1 MRQLNEYI
9 VQPGDTIYS
18 IARKHGMTTRQLVSV
33 NPGITERALVIGE
46 TVQLPPF
53 PQGRPAIETNGYVY
67 PDVDE
72 AYLREVLPYL
82 TYLSIIGGR
91 ITLSGHLVGVNNM
104 QMIETA
110 RQFKVAPMLVVSNTS
125 EDGLYSSA
133 LVHAVLGNP
142 ATRQMLISEIVAA
155 VSENNYYGAN
165 IDFEFVTP
173 ENFPAYI
180 SFIQELEDML
190 HAQNHQMFIVVRIIT
205 ILSQESALAQ
215 LLPAAEYETLADRF
229 LIRTNEWACNVN
241 LEAPVL
247 DLAQQAMDFSTELVP
262 EWKLIIGVPNC
273 CFYSQPLAQ
282 PQTSPALLTIA
293 EAERLAAQVGAS
305 FQMDSRTGT
314 MYFSYTDTMGNET
327 IVWCANRCTSQSIL
341 ELVRIY
347 GLGGVSFRTIEDF
360 PITDYQSLNA
370 MFNIRKVM

>member
-1 MRQLNEYI
+1 MNEYI

-46 TVQLPPF
+46 RIQLPPF
-53 PQGRPAIETNGYVY
+53 PQGRPSIETNGYVY
-67 PDVDE
+67 PSADE
-72 AYLREVLPYL
+72 TYLREVLPYL
-82 TYLSIIGGR
+82 TYLSIVGNR
-91 ITLSGHLVGVNNM
+91 ITLPGRLVGVNNM

-110 RQFKVAPMLVVSNTS
+110 RQFKVAPIMVVSNTS
-125 EDGLYSSA
+125 ESGLYSSA
-133 LVHAVLGNP
+133 LVHTVLGNP
-142 ATRQMLISEIVAA
+142 ATRQRLISEIVAA
-155 VSENNYYGAN
+155 VNENNYYGAN

-173 ENFPAYI
+173 ENFSAYI
-180 SFIQELEDML
+180 SFIQELQDML
-190 HAQNHQMFIVVRIIT
+190 HAQNHQLFIVIRIAT
-205 ILSQESALAQ
+205 ILSEESTLAQ
-215 LLPAAEYETLADRF
+215 LLSPAEYETLADRF

-241 LEAPVL
+241 LEVPVL
-247 DLAQQAMDFSTELVP
+247 DLAQQAMDFATELVP

-273 CFYSQPLAQ
+273 CFYSQPLIQ
-282 PQTSPALLTIA
+282 PQTPPALLTIV
-293 EAERLAAQVGAS
+293 EAERIATQVGAS

-314 MYFSYTDTMGNET
+314 MYFSYTDNMGNET

-347 GLGGVSFRTIEDF
+347 GLGGVSFRMIDDF